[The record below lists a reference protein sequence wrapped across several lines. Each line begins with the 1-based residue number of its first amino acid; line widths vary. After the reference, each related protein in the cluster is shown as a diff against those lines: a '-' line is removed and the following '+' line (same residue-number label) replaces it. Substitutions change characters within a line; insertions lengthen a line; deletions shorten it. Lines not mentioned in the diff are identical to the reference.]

1 MSDVRR
7 PAVAGAFYP
16 ADRDALRRDMEA
28 AYAGSREARGGRR
41 PKALVVPHAG
51 YMYSGPIAASAY
63 RLLPRNAS
71 RIVLLG
77 PSHRVPVDGMAL
89 PTWRAFATP
98 LGLVAVDIEL
108 RDRVVGLPGVIVDDT
123 AHVLEHSLEV
133 QLPFLQQAL
142 TSFTLLP
149 VAVGRCSADLV
160 ADVLDEVWGGD
171 ETVIVISTDLSH
183 YHEHATAVDLDR
195 KTADAVLRGDASSIE
210 DLDACG
216 AYPLRGLLVAGARH
230 GLTAELIDLR
240 TSGDTSGDRSR
251 VVGYGAFALA

>member
-16 ADRDALRRDMEA
+16 DDPDVLARDLDS
-28 AYAGSREARGGRR
+28 AYAGSRAGAVERR

-63 RLLPRNAS
+63 RVMPRDAS
-71 RIVLLG
+71 RVVLLG

-98 LGLVAVDIEL
+98 LGLVAVDIDL
-108 RDRVVGLPGVIVDDT
+108 HDRVVGMPGVVVDDT

-133 QLPFLQQAL
+133 QLPFLQRAL
-142 TSFTLLP
+142 PGFTLLP
-149 VAVGRCSADLV
+149 LAVGRCSADLI

-171 ETVIVISTDLSH
+171 ETVIIVSTDLSH
-183 YHEHATAVDLDR
+183 YHDHETAVGLDR
-195 KTADAVLRGDASSIE
+195 KTADAVVRGDASAIE

-216 AYPLRGLLVAGARH
+216 AYPLRGLLVAAARH

>member
-16 ADRDALRRDMEA
+16 ADADDLVRELST
-28 AYAGSREARGGRR
+28 AYAGAREADVGGRA
-41 PKALVVPHAG
+41 KALVVPHAG
-51 YMYSGPIAASAY
+51 YMYSGPVAASAY
-63 RLLPRNAS
+63 RSLPHDATRV
-71 RIVLLG
+71 VLLG

-98 LGLVAVDIEL
+98 LGLVAVDIDL
-108 RDRVVGLPGVIVDDT
+108 RDRVIGLPSVVEDDA

-142 TSFTLLP
+142 AHFTLLP
-149 VAVGRCSADLV
+149 LAVGRCSSDAI

-171 ETVIVISTDLSH
+171 ETVIVVSTDLSH
-183 YHEHATAVDLDR
+183 YHDHTTAVGLDR
-195 KTADAVLRGDASSIE
+195 ETAAAVVRNDPAAIE

-216 AYPLRGLLVAGARH
+216 AYPLRGLLVAARRH
-230 GLTAELIDLR
+230 GLNTKLIDLR

-251 VVGYGAFALA
+251 VVGYGAFALV